1 MLRLIRNVMAISST
15 VITIMI
21 VNTVR
26 GFYCI
31 IQDNQKLFHQDKKLK
46 LLFILKILDKNL

>member
-1 MLRLIRNVMAISST
+1 MAISST